1 MHKFAEF
8 EEGMVINMENAERI
22 LLEQHGFDVDGTM
35 KRFLNNEQ
43 LYRKCLKKFLED
55 GSMDE
60 LKKACAEDDIEKAF
74 KAAHTMKG
82 FISNLGM
89 NKLSHLLYPLVEKLR
104 TGNALTQDEIRELQD
119 VYQEMYELI
128 EKM

>member
-1 MHKFAEF
+1 
-8 EEGMVINMENAERI
+8 MENAERE

-43 LYRKCLKKFLED
+43 LYHKCLKKFLD
-55 GSMDE
+55 DDSMNKLME
-60 LKKACAEDDIEKAF
+60 ACATDNVEDAF

-82 FISNLGM
+82 FISNLGV
-89 NKLSHLLYPLVEKLR
+89 NKLYHLLYPLVEKLR

-128 EKM
+128 EKL

>member
-1 MHKFAEF
+1 
-8 EEGMVINMENAERI
+8 MENAERI

-74 KAAHTMKG
+74 KAAHTRKG